1 MAVLE
6 INESLVLGGGSGSF
20 SVANN
25 LQDPV
30 AGNLDQVAAP
40 WIDQQH
46 GVALTT
52 DSPRPSVMNQQLMCV
67 RTWRCGSP
75 IMPFGVTSVQP
86 TATGWREGYK
96 PQPRAPSPA
105 ASGARLRY
113 PRQCGCAS
121 TGRSARKASAPP
133 ATPHYRGADR
143 SRRRNPKEHYCPRT
157 ARLSTAFSSS
167 LRISLARP

>member
-1 MAVLE
+1 VAVLE
-6 INESLVLGGGSGSF
+6 GNESLVLGGGSGSF

-52 DSPRPSVMNQQLMCV
+52 DGPRRSVMNQQLMCV

-75 IMPFGVTSVQP
+75 IMPFGVMSVQP

-113 PRQCGCAS
+113 PRQCGCAN
-121 TGRSARKASAPP
+121 TGR
-133 ATPHYRGADR
+133 
-143 SRRRNPKEHYCPRT
+143 
-157 ARLSTAFSSS
+157 
-167 LRISLARP
+167 LARVGPAFRATLRNHGAGHFHRR